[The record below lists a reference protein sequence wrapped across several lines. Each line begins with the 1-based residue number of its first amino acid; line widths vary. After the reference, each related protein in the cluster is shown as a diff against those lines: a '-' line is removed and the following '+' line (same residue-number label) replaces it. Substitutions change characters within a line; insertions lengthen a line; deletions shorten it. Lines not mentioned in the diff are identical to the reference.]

1 MLSKQIRQPMKPDK
15 LITLLSS
22 CFNGRVKI
30 CTQYHI
36 QIDSNKGPHDI
47 YINKNYQLKCKFAGE
62 ITPQTLKL
70 DQIIK
75 KIQSYPYHK
84 SQLDH
89 MKESL
94 DFAIFIKQSEKDANT
109 TGPAIFTDAGF
120 KDGKA
125 RIAAIYIDGSD
136 IKAISKLIPCI
147 NSSTAE
153 ESAILLGCSMDPFAT
168 VYNDCLSTVSSYN
181 VPRVKWLPRTQNK
194 AADKISNLR
203 HHPQTVL
210 EHKLPE

>member
-1 MLSKQIRQPMKPDK
+1 MKPTK
-15 LITLLSS
+15 LIELLNSH
-22 CFNGRVKI
+22 FNGRVKI

-47 YINKNYQLKCKFAGE
+47 YINKHHELKCKFAGE
-62 ITPQTLKL
+62 IVTQFLNP

-94 DFAIFIKQSEKDANT
+94 DLAIFIKQSEKDAKS
-109 TGPAIFTDAGF
+109 TGPAIFTDAGY

-125 RIAAIYIDGSD
+125 RIAAIFINGTD
-136 IKAISKLIPCI
+136 INAISKLIPCV

-153 ESAILLGCSMDPFAT
+153 ETAILLGCSMDPFAT
-168 VYNDCLSTVSSYN
+168 VYNDCLSTVTSYN
-181 VPRVKWLPRTQNK
+181 VPRVKWLPRVQNK

-203 HHPQTVL
+203 HHPQTDL
-210 EHKLPE
+210 EIKLPE